1 MTTHTSS
8 IKPADRRM
16 VALVLVIVTVTLV
29 ALGFIFAQGSDTQRA
44 VQLQHEGLERA
55 ECVTEYRTE
64 WQNAVGDI
72 VLVAARG
79 NDPTPAQVRALARVQ
94 RRSSQVNQRCDATQ
108 PGGVRLPGERAGP

>member
-44 VQLQHEGLERA
+44 VQLQRDSLTRA
-55 ECVTEYRTE
+55 ECVTAYRGE
-64 WQNAVGDI
+64 WQNAIGDI

-79 NDPTPAQVRALARVQ
+79 NDPTSAQMRTLARAQ
-94 RRSSQVNQRCDATQ
+94 RHSLRINDLCDPTQ
-108 PGGVRLPGERAGP
+108 DGGVRRP

>member
-1 MTTHTSS
+1 MTAHTS

-16 VALVLVIVTVTLV
+16 VALVLAIVTVTLV

-79 NDPTPAQVRALARVQ
+79 NDPTPAQVRALARAQ
-94 RRSSQVNQRCDATQ
+94 RHSSQVNQRCDATQ